1 MTSCGAFHP
10 QTFEV
15 KLLHVESRPLRRK
28 NTPGG
33 SGDLKNTPGGSGD
46 LKNTPG
52 GSGDLKNTPGESGD
66 LKNTPG
72 GPGGPGGPGDL
83 EFFVRCE
90 LHGADLDVFINSLRK
105 VADDLRTFP
114 EEKGTRG
121 VLLC

>member
-1 MTSCGAFHP
+1 MTLSDVLWCVSP
-10 QTFEV
+10 TQTFEV

-33 SGDLKNTPGGSGD
+33 
-46 LKNTPG
+46 
-52 GSGDLKNTPGESGD
+52 SGD